1 MDKKINH
8 EEMDKMPIPQKN
20 EETAFTDF
28 VNKNKELLYKIAKSN
43 TVINES
49 GLVAIP
55 KDDPWLDE
63 KEWDK
68 MYEDLKN
75 KK

>member
-1 MDKKINH
+1 MDEKSNH
-8 EEMDKMPIPQKN
+8 EEMDKMPIPQKKQ
-20 EETAFTDF
+20 ETSFTDF
-28 VNKNKELLYKIAKSN
+28 VTKNKDIIYKIAKSN

-49 GLVAIP
+49 GLSVIP

-63 KEWDK
+63 KEWDE
-68 MYEDLKN
+68 MYEDLK